1 MTTNQEKRCTNFPLG
16 EILSSLYFKN
26 TAACRDSRGYKQTA
40 IPKIPRKSD
49 QESCRR
55 GLKNRTD
62 HQVISLMPAQ
72 TEKQLPK
79 ILQQHLNKAA
89 VECSNTMPAQL
100 HSKLGEK
107 DLVFIILRSYLQ
119 LCNISSVP
127 VLWLSGNPSR
137 FTTGHKQIRLL
148 QNQAFSSS
156 ALLRWLFHQMVPD
169 SLPSLLRFKGLELS
183 GPFMF

>member
-1 MTTNQEKRCTNFPLG
+1 MTTNQQKRCTNFPLG
-16 EILSSLYFKN
+16 EIPSSLYFKN

-62 HQVISLMPAQ
+62 IRLYPSCLHRQKSSFPKFYNSILI
-72 TEKQLPK
+72 KQLWS
-79 ILQQHLNKAA
+79 AA
-89 VECSNTMPAQL
+89 RPPAQL

-107 DLVFIILRSYLQ
+107 DLIFIILRSYLQ

-127 VLWLSGNPSR
+127 VL
-137 FTTGHKQIRLL
+137 
-148 QNQAFSSS
+148 
-156 ALLRWLFHQMVPD
+156 
-169 SLPSLLRFKGLELS
+169 
-183 GPFMF
+183 